1 MRTSRNLRLAIL
13 ALLGL
18 LMVLLT
24 STAFAASG
32 YIVYLKDGSTI
43 TAKEKYKVDKQGRA
57 IITLL
62 NGTQSFIP
70 LMQVDVARTDQM
82 NREGYGSAVVIPGA
96 PQDVTPVPGQPQKD
110 RTLADLIKSREAAP
124 RDLPGSRRE
133 KSTPAGGRLMKTR
146 GGFNDLA
153 TLPPK
158 PYPHAE
164 IATELQ
170 QLFRGQGFE
179 EVEIYEGTQGDRPML
194 EITTNS
200 EGSVFKA
207 LGTAANALLRVR
219 DLYPNTVGALELLMT
234 TPTRERAGQFVLT
247 PDQASELAAKTVD
260 VASFF
265 VHNVQF

>member
-1 MRTSRNLRLAIL
+1 MRTSLRFM

-18 LMVLLT
+18 LALVASAAL
-24 STAFAASG
+24 AASG
-32 YIVYLKDGSTI
+32 YIVYLKDGSTVA
-43 TAKEKYKVDKQGRA
+43 AKEKYKVDKQGRA

-62 NGTQSFIP
+62 NGTQTFIP
-70 LMQVDVARTDQM
+70 LAQVDVAKTDQM
-82 NREGYGSAVVIPGA
+82 NRDGYGSAVVIPGS
-96 PQDVTPVPGQPQKD
+96 PQDVTPAPAQPQKD

-124 RDLPGSRRE
+124 RELPGSRRE
-133 KSTPAGGRLMKTR
+133 KATPTPGRLMKTKA
-146 GGFNDLA
+146 GYNDLS

-170 QLFRGQGFE
+170 QFFRGQGLE
-179 EVEIYEGTQGDRPML
+179 EVEIYEGTQSDRPLL

-207 LGTAANALLRVR
+207 LSTAANALLHVR
-219 DLYPNTVGALELLMT
+219 DLYPNKVEALELLMT
-234 TPTRERAGQFVLT
+234 MPNRERAGQFVLT

-260 VASFF
+260 IASFF